1 MKRVVKV
8 LMSLLVALPCL
19 ARDPLT
25 LSNARELAAADAATP
40 EGQAYL
46 KGFFTN
52 PWRLALNDANEHC
65 RDAQLRSGS
74 HEEFVIALSIG
85 IAGFPIESLTSPDDE
100 GMKCLARR
108 LMSTEFIKPPYDG
121 FAIYMPFKNTE
132 PGTERRATTSSPG
145 GSSNQ

>member
-1 MKRVVKV
+1 MKRVLKV
-8 LMSLLVALPCL
+8 VMSLLVALPCL

-25 LSNARELAAADAATP
+25 LSNAKELAAADAATP

-65 RDAQLRSGS
+65 RDAQSRSPS

-100 GMKCLARR
+100 GMQCLARR

-121 FAIYMPFKNTE
+121 FAIYLPFKHTE
-132 PGTERRATTSSPG
+132 PGTEHRAPEAPGDTSS
-145 GSSNQ
+145 Q